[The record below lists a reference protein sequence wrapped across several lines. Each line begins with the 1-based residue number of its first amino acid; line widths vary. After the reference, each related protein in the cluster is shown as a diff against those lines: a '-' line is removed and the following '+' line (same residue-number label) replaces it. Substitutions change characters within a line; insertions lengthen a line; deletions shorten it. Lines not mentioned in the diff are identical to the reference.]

1 MSEIDQSGGILTID
15 LDAIVEN
22 WRDLSKITPCAAV
35 VKADAYGLGA
45 AKVAPALAK
54 AGCQRFFVASFDE
67 AVALRPLLPEAEIL
81 VLNGPFPGG
90 EADFTA
96 HHLIPVL
103 NSPEQ
108 LAAWGAFSQGKW
120 PSAIHLDSGM
130 NRLGLSAREF
140 SQIDD
145 KALKAAHPVYLLS
158 HLACS
163 EEKENP
169 MNAQQLAL
177 FQAMRQRLPEANSSL
192 ANSSGIFLG
201 GDYHFDFA
209 RPGAALYGVN
219 PTPEKANPMRQVA
232 RLEGRII
239 QLRCVDSP
247 GSVGYGATHA
257 ARPGQL
263 LATVAVGYAD
273 GYFRALGGKGFG
285 YLGETQVKLVGRV
298 SMDLTSFDISDA
310 SEVLARPGSFIELLG
325 ERVTVDALAGAAG
338 TIGYEILTALG
349 RRYHRVYVGGE
360 TTC

>member
-1 MSEIDQSGGILTID
+1 MSSIDQSGGILTID

-22 WRDLSKITPCAAV
+22 WRDLNRLVSCAAV

-45 AKVAPALAK
+45 HRVAPALAR

-67 AVALRPLLPEAEIL
+67 GAALRSLLPDPEIL

-90 EADFTA
+90 EAGFAA
-96 HHLIPVL
+96 HRLTPVL
-103 NSPEQ
+103 NSPGQ
-108 LAAWGAFSQGKW
+108 VAAWGAFAQGKLS
-120 PSAIHLDSGM
+120 SAIHLDSAM
-130 NRLGLSAREF
+130 NRLGLAEREFLEIDEAALKSARP
-140 SQIDD
+140 
-145 KALKAAHPVYLLS
+145 LYVMS
-158 HLACS
+158 HLACA

-169 MNAQQLAL
+169 LNARQLAL
-177 FQAMRQRLPEANSSL
+177 FQELRKRLPEAKASL

-201 GDYHFDFA
+201 KDYGLDFA

-219 PTPEKANPMRQVA
+219 PTLEKTNPMRQVA

-239 QLRCVDSP
+239 QLRRVDSE

-263 LATVAVGYAD
+263 LATVGVGYAD
-273 GYFRALGGKGFG
+273 GYLRALSGKGFG
-285 YLGETQVKLVGRV
+285 YLGDWRVKLAGRV
-298 SMDLTSFDISDA
+298 SMDLTSFDVSGA
-310 SEVLARPGSFIELLG
+310 PEALARPGSFIELLG
-325 ERVTVDALAGAAG
+325 ERVTVDALAEAAG

-360 TTC
+360 ASC